1 MNHYKHFTLKER
13 EMIKHYLD
21 IGKNQTEIAMLLNR
35 NKSSISREL
44 KRNNID
50 EEYFPC
56 EAQYSYIQRR
66 LCCKSKKK
74 LENPTLY
81 KCVKNLFL
89 NHQWS
94 PEQISERLKV
104 ESFNYTISYN
114 TIYRGIYE
122 GLFDEPGLSRGN
134 RGSIRKLRHKGKS
147 RHTKNYKERRGKIVI
162 SNLIT
167 ERPQIAN
174 DR

>member
-21 IGKNQTEIAMLLNR
+21 IGKNQTEIAMLLNQ

-104 ESFNYTISYN
+104 EGFNYTVSYN
-114 TIYRGIYE
+114 TIIGESMKVYLMNLDYLVEIEVLYENLGIKE
-122 GLFDEPGLSRGN
+122 KVVIQRIIKREEA
-134 RGSIRKLRHKGKS
+134 KL
-147 RHTKNYKERRGKIVI
+147 
-162 SNLIT
+162 
-167 ERPQIAN
+167 
-174 DR
+174 